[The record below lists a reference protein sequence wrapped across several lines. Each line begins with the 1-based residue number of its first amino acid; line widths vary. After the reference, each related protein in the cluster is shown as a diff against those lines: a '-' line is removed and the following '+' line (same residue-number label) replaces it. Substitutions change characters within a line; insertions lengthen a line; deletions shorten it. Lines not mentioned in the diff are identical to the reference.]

1 MPHITSHK
9 IVHVF
14 ANQNVLTRSILDAII
29 LLLCM
34 HGIWQISF
42 PSQTSQEPRRKN
54 ISAPCSSSLVPT
66 LAHGSLSSSR
76 PDQQTEITFLPQQ
89 VSWLQLTQTFV
100 IHHVMKA
107 ILCKLSG
114 KVSHKKS

>member
-1 MPHITSHK
+1 MPQITSHE

-14 ANQNVLTRSILDAII
+14 ADQNVLTRSILDAAL
-29 LLLCM
+29 LLLCT

-42 PSQTSQEPRRKN
+42 PSQTSQEPRRTN

-66 LAHGSLSSSR
+66 LAHRSLSSSR